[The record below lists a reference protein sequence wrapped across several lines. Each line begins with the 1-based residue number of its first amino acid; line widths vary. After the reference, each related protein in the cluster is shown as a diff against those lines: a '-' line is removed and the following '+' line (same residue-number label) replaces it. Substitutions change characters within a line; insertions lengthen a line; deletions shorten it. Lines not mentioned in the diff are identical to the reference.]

1 MDGSITCSQ
10 SQTFLYQWE
19 VINLLK
25 RQTG

>member
-1 MDGSITCSQ
+1 MGGSITCSQ